1 MIPKK
6 AAPHL
11 MRGGYRLSE
20 KIMLKK
26 EAFMLNRITAV
37 GFAVALAA
45 ILLVLALVS
54 PALGPRASR
63 ADLGSP
69 SLSIEDLHTKIDHR
83 RLPVHVIPEP

>member
-1 MIPKK
+1 
-6 AAPHL
+6 
-11 MRGGYRLSE
+11 
-20 KIMLKK
+20 
-26 EAFMLNRITAV
+26 MLNRITAV

-45 ILLVLALVS
+45 AFLAIVVIS

-69 SLSIEDLHTKIDHR
+69 SLSIEDLHANIDHR

>member
-1 MIPKK
+1 MK
-6 AAPHL
+6 AVTDAA
-11 MRGGYRLSE
+11 RLVRDKAGRAE
-20 KIMLKK
+20 NCE
-26 EAFMLNRITAV
+26 EASMLNRIIAV

-45 ILLVLALVS
+45 ALLVIVLVS

-83 RLPVHVIPEP
+83 KLPVHVIPEP